1 MNEKKWKRFLK
12 NEMDKELQEIEC
24 ILEEMD
30 NDPNMKDVVAPE
42 EIHGKLFAQI
52 HEEQNEGETLSE
64 EDKELIRL
72 GKIYRKRRKGN
83 KYLVL
88 VAALVCA
95 MALGVTSMGGPER
108 VIEKFGWKI
117 ADREQTNIDTD
128 SERLEE
134 PDGLTEAEAYQQV
147 EDMFGFYP
155 VELLFLP
162 HNMKFQEISMD
173 KTMQVIHMTYQG
185 ENDESMSYTVYLNYR
200 TGSIG
205 TDVEDELISEYDK
218 EVDGNQISI
227 RKYRIAENQTE
238 RFVITYEYKNAY
250 YFLQTFYIDDEEIE
264 KIVENLYFN

>member
-12 NEMDKELQEIEC
+12 NEMDKELQEIES

-52 HEEQNEGETLSE
+52 HEEQNKREALSE

-72 GKIYRKRRKGN
+72 GKIYRKKRKGN

-108 VIEKFGWKI
+108 VMQKFGRMVG
-117 ADREQTNIDTD
+117 DREQDYINNDDERTD
-128 SERLEE
+128 EIEVVSEA
-134 PDGLTEAEAYQQV
+134 DAYQQI
-147 EDMFGFYP
+147 EDEFGIFP
-155 VELLFLP
+155 VKPYYLP
-162 HNMKFQEISMD
+162 QGIVFEEISMD

-185 ENDESMSYTVYLNYR
+185 EKDKSMSYTIYLNYR

-250 YFLQTFYIDDEEIE
+250 YFLQTFYIDVEEIE